1 MRQRL
6 PAALELAAVGLLAL
20 AAVGAVAA
28 STGAAPT
35 TATAAA
41 AATAASTAKL
51 SAYFAH
57 PAARQFYLPKG
68 LSEVSGLAVASGN
81 SVFAHDDNY
90 GIVYEV
96 DLESGRML
104 RAFALGKPT
113 VREDFEDIAVR
124 ANFVYLLASDGRL
137 FEAPIG
143 AHRQRVR
150 YNVYDTGV
158 GPHCETEGLVNGPKD
173 GDFLI
178 LCKKP
183 HQDELK
189 DRLVIYLWSLGD
201 RSPVSSPWLNV
212 SLDGLVEPLDQANF
226 HPSALCWRRDV
237 GRLIIVSAKGHSAI
251 EIDEQGKL
259 IDRVKLDKVEHP
271 QPEGLTLMPDGRLV
285 ISDEGARGHGKL
297 EIYDP
302 PR

>member
-1 MRQRL
+1 MRRRL
-6 PAALELAAVGLLAL
+6 PAALVL
-20 AAVGAVAA
+20 
-28 STGAAPT
+28 
-35 TATAAA
+35 
-41 AATAASTAKL
+41 AATAALAPAISAGAAANATTLA
-51 SAYFAH
+51 AYFAH
-57 PAARQFYLPKG
+57 PAARQFYLPQG
-68 LSEVSGLAVASGN
+68 LTEISGLAVATSH

-96 DLESGRML
+96 DLDDGRVL

-113 VREDFEDIAVR
+113 VKGDFEDIAVR
-124 ANFVYLLASDGRL
+124 AGSVYLLASDGRL

-143 AHRQRVR
+143 DHRQRVR

-173 GDFLI
+173 GEFLI

-183 HQDELK
+183 HQDKLK
-189 DRLVIYLWSLGD
+189 DRLIIYLWSLGD
-201 RSPVSSPWLNV
+201 RVPVSSPWLSV
-212 SLDGLVEPLDQANF
+212 PLDGLVEPLDQANF
-226 HPSALCWRRDV
+226 HPSAFYWRRDP
-237 GRLIIVSAKGHSAI
+237 GRFLIISAKGHTAI

-259 IDRVKLDKVEHP
+259 IDRVKLDKGEHP

-285 ISDEGARGHGKL
+285 ISDEGTRGHGKIA
-297 EIYDP
+297 IYDP